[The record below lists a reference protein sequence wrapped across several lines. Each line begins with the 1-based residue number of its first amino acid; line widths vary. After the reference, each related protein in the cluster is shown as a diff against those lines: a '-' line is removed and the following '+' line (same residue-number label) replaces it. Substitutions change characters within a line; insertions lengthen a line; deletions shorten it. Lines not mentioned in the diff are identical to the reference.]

1 MLEQCELL
9 RLRNI
14 RRNRLLWRSTRHRL
28 RLLPAVYVKPVADSR
43 ADARANASAG
53 ASAGASA
60 DASTNAGA
68 DARADAHADARADAC
83 ADTASV
89 RGR

>member
-53 ASAGASA
+53 ASA